1 MLCLPYSYR
10 SVIELPFAFSKQ
22 VDTEE
27 EEEEEDKEDSPAPTD
42 SVSTEFI
49 DNIICRV
56 QGAKKAMS
64 VGLVLFD
71 VVVGLVDSSI
81 AKWANSQSKRTLKTL
96 FFYFLI
102 NCASEKM
109 LGEVVQMALG

>member
-1 MLCLPYSYR
+1 M
-10 SVIELPFAFSKQ
+10 
-22 VDTEE
+22 
-27 EEEEEDKEDSPAPTD
+27 
-42 SVSTEFI
+42 
-49 DNIICRV
+49 

-81 AKWANSQSKRTLKTL
+81 AKWANSQCRSTCTLKVF

-102 NCASEKM
+102 ICASEM